1 MRSLW
6 DEVTRVRAIFCI
18 VTPVFYVVKLTTT
31 KETGRKPMRCVACL
45 LVACSAFVASWCG
58 AEEFEALRGLR
69 TVGVSVV
76 LASPSGKSQD
86 VVDCGLTEPS
96 VRTAVESVL
105 QQSRLKLVSGTWQ
118 ANLAINV
125 VVIPSRIG
133 QTLAG
138 CSYAASVRVDAPL
151 SGSTSWGGKV
161 GSAVIWLSDYTG
173 ASPAPILKSVADS
186 VAEQTK
192 KFVVDWANVN

>member
-1 MRSLW
+1 
-6 DEVTRVRAIFCI
+6 
-18 VTPVFYVVKLTTT
+18 
-31 KETGRKPMRCVACL
+31 MRCVACV

-58 AEEFEALRGLR
+58 AEEFQALRGLK

-105 QQSRLKLVSGTWQ
+105 QQSRLKLVSGTNTSQ

-151 SGSTSWGGKV
+151 SGSTPWGGKV

-173 ASPAPILKSVADS
+173 ASPAPILKSVTDS

-192 KFVVDWANVN
+192 RFVVDWANVN